1 MRSSSNFLRRGWR
14 LLPLSLSVAA
24 WSPLAAQEFIQQTLV
39 VAPLSSDGDRRLAR
53 QVAAS
58 LRSYIT
64 RLSNKR
70 ELRVLDGDTT
80 EHLLEFAGYK
90 PDTVIAGPILHDLA
104 HLLRADEIIIG
115 SVVGK
120 RGGPLE
126 VHAEITLVRDW
137 RLRQPLPTIH
147 ALTAAAAGDSLAHE
161 VVRART
167 QMIGLRRCENA
178 ARSSQAAKAVDEARR
193 AVTGYPHSTLA
204 KTCLATEMVMSGASA
219 DSVAEIAE
227 EVLAVDSL
235 NIIAAVIRAEALTAM
250 KQPTKAAAEWSHVVA
265 LRPDSLDLGVLA
277 VESMLR
283 LREPAFA
290 VTSGHLLL
298 AKQPGEM
305 QVRRL
310 MFRAYS
316 ALSDNKNAAVL
327 GDSLDAEDLEFRD
340 DSVME
345 ASHVAA
351 LRAMGDTLGAV
362 SKIARS
368 VKKHPSD
375 PILYLEYLQL
385 VAGENS
391 SAFQRGLERFPDI
404 PDFHVLAATAARA
417 TGNATNELAALREA
431 VRLDSLMTRGYLRVA
446 ELWFSQHRVDSALA
460 TLARAPRKGDGS
472 DLLRSYA
479 VGRGMQVLRAGTPDE
494 DVWRTTIRLFA
505 IADSV
510 DSRPDT
516 RSLIAAV
523 TMQLAQSELTTAAKT
538 KQCAATKDA
547 MQSLV
552 WADAAISHGV
562 DEGTSADELR
572 DAYTKLNTAAEGMAK
587 SFCTGATAP

>member
-1 MRSSSNFLRRGWR
+1 VP
-14 LLPLSLSVAA
+14 LLLSLAV

-39 VAPLSSDGDRRLAR
+39 VAPLRSDGDRRLAR

-58 LRSYIT
+58 LRTYIA

-90 PDTVIAGPILHDLA
+90 PDTVVAGATLHDLA
-104 HLLRADEIIIG
+104 HLLRADEIIVG
-115 SVVGK
+115 AVTGK
-120 RGGPLE
+120 RGGP
-126 VHAEITLVRDW
+126 VDVTAELTLVRDW
-137 RLRQPLPTIH
+137 RMRQPLPTVH
-147 ALTAAAAGDSLAHE
+147 AATAAAAADSLARE

-178 ARSSQAAKAVDEARR
+178 ARSSQAARAVDEARH
-193 AVTGYPHSTLA
+193 AVAGYPRSTLA
-204 KTCLATEMVMSGASA
+204 KTCLATEMVMAGASA
-219 DSVAEIAE
+219 DSVAAVTA

-235 NIIAAVIRAEALTAM
+235 NIIAAVLRAEALSAM
-250 KQPTKAAAEWSHVVA
+250 KQPTVAAAEWGRVVA
-265 LRPDSLDLGVLA
+265 LRPDSLELGVLA
-277 VESMLR
+277 VEWMLR

-290 VTSGHLLL
+290 VTSGHKLLE
-298 AKQPGEM
+298 KQPGEM

-310 MFRAYS
+310 MFSAYS
-316 ALSDNKNAAVL
+316 ALADHKNAAAL

-340 DSVME
+340 DSVSA

-351 LRAMGDTLGAV
+351 LRAIGDTLGAI

-391 SAFQRGLERFPDI
+391 SAFQRGLERFPDV
-404 PDFHVLAATAARA
+404 PDIHVLAAGAARA

-446 ELWFSQHRVDSALA
+446 ELWFSQHRVDSAVA
-460 TLARAPRKGDGS
+460 TLARAPRTGDGA
-472 DLLRSYA
+472 DLLRSYT
-479 VGRGMQVLRAGTPDE
+479 VGRGMQVLRAGTPNE
-494 DVWRTTIRLFA
+494 DVWRTTITLFA

-510 DSRPDT
+510 DSRADT

-523 TMQLAQSELTTAAKT
+523 TMQLAQSELATATKT
-538 KQCAATKDA
+538 KQCATTKDA
-547 MQSLV
+547 IQSLA
-552 WADAAISHGV
+552 WADAAIQKGV
-562 DEGTSADELR
+562 GEGSSADELR
-572 DAYTKLNTAAEGMAK
+572 DAYTKLNAAAESMSK
-587 SFCTGATAP
+587 SFCAGPAGATAP

>member
-1 MRSSSNFLRRGWR
+1 V
-14 LLPLSLSVAA
+14 LSVAA
-24 WSPLAAQEFIQQTLV
+24 WSPVAAQEFIQQTLV
-39 VAPLSSDGDRRLAR
+39 VAPLRADGDRRLAR

-58 LRSYIT
+58 VRTYIA

-90 PDTVIAGPILHDLA
+90 PDTVVAGATLHDLA
-104 HLLRADEIIIG
+104 RLLRADEIIVG
-115 SVVGK
+115 SVSGK
-120 RGGPLE
+120 RGGP
-126 VHAEITLVRDW
+126 VDVTAEITLVRDW
-137 RLRQPLPTIH
+137 RMRQPLPRVH
-147 ALTAAAAGDSLAHE
+147 AATAAAAGDSLARE

-178 ARSSQAAKAVDEARR
+178 ARSSQAAHAVEEARR
-193 AVTGYPHSTLA
+193 AVEGYPRSTLA

-219 DSVAEIAE
+219 DSVAAVTA

-235 NIIAAVIRAEALTAM
+235 NIIAAVLRAEALSAM
-250 KQPTKAAAEWSHVVA
+250 KQPTVAAAEWSRVVA
-265 LRPDSLDLGVLA
+265 LRPDSLELGVLA
-277 VESMLR
+277 VEWMLR

-290 VTSGHLLL
+290 VTSGHILLE
-298 AKQPGEM
+298 KQPGEL
-305 QVRRL
+305 QLRRL
-310 MFRAYS
+310 MFSAYS
-316 ALSDNKNAAVL
+316 ALADNKNAAAL
-327 GDSLDAEDLEFRD
+327 GDSLDADDQEFRD
-340 DSVME
+340 DSVFE

-351 LRAMGDTLGAV
+351 LRAIGDTLGAV
-362 SKIARS
+362 AKIARS
-368 VKKHPSD
+368 VKKHPGD

-404 PDFHVLAATAARA
+404 PDIHVLAASAARA
-417 TGNATNELAALREA
+417 TGNVTNELTALREA

-446 ELWFSQHRVDSALA
+446 ELWFSQHRADSAVA
-460 TLARAPRKGDGS
+460 TLARAPRKGDGA

-494 DVWRTTIRLFA
+494 DVWRTTITLFA

-510 DSRPDT
+510 ESRPDT

-523 TMQLAQSELTTAAKT
+523 TMQLAQSELATATKT
-538 KQCAATKDA
+538 KQCSPAKEAV
-547 MQSLV
+547 QSLA
-552 WADAAISHGV
+552 WADAAISRGV
-562 DEGTSADELR
+562 GEGSSADELR
-572 DAYTKLNTAAEGMAK
+572 DAYTKLSAAAESMSK
-587 SFCTGATAP
+587 SFCAGSTAP